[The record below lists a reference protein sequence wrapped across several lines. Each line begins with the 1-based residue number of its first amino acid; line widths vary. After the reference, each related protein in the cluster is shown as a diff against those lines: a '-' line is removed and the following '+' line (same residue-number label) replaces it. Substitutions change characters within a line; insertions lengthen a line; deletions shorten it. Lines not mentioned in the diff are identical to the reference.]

1 LHFRW
6 AWRLAFRDFMLRII
20 AMFVLLTFAHAYA
33 QTPQDHHLSFCCQ
46 RLKRPAGIKRRF
58 QGSLT
63 AN

>member
-1 LHFRW
+1 
-6 AWRLAFRDFMLRII
+6 MLRII